1 MTGNPKREA
10 EMQYGEQAKLRAHT
24 GKEKKKES

>member
-10 EMQYGEQAKLRAHT
+10 EMKYGEQAKLRAHT
-24 GKEKKKES
+24 GKEKKKS